1 MVLVCIICLFDT
13 AHNKEFTDA
22 RIGQIQYDLEHGFV
36 EHQEN
41 SV

>member
-13 AHNKEFTDA
+13 AHNKEFLDA
-22 RIGQIQYDLEHGFV
+22 RIGQILYYFEHGFV
-36 EHQEN
+36 EHQVN